1 MKSIKRIFI
10 VAILILICLV
20 PKTAFAS
27 DTADWKD
34 IYLSDEEISY
44 ILNISS
50 DNETETYAS
59 GLIIRGSF
67 SASKKGNSVTIIG
80 NTYCTSDVVKCGFSK
95 IVIKQRK
102 NANSSWRNYKSY
114 SDLYAN
120 SNKYALSKSIEL
132 PKGYQYQIV
141 ATHYAKKN
149 AFSTQK
155 IDSYSEILSI

>member
-10 VAILILICLV
+10 VAILILICLA

-27 DTADWKD
+27 DTVDWKD
-34 IYLSDEEISY
+34 IYLSDEEIDY

-50 DNETETYAS
+50 DDEMETYAS

-67 SASKKGNSVTIIG
+67 SASKKGSSIAIIG

-102 NANSSWRNYKSY
+102 NANSSWRNY
-114 SDLYAN
+114 
-120 SNKYALSKSIEL
+120 
-132 PKGYQYQIV
+132 
-141 ATHYAKKN
+141 
-149 AFSTQK
+149 
-155 IDSYSEILSI
+155 

>member
-10 VAILILICLV
+10 VAILIFICLV

-80 NTYCTSDVVKCGFSK
+80 NTYCTSDVVK
-95 IVIKQRK
+95 
-102 NANSSWRNYKSY
+102 
-114 SDLYAN
+114 
-120 SNKYALSKSIEL
+120 
-132 PKGYQYQIV
+132 
-141 ATHYAKKN
+141 
-149 AFSTQK
+149 
-155 IDSYSEILSI
+155 